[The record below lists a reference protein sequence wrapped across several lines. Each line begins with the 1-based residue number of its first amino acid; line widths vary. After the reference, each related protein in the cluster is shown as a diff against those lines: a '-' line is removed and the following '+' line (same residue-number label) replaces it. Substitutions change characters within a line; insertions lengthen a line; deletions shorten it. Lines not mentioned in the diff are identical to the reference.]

1 MLQKKAKD
9 DTLVVDTPEK
19 GDVHSDG
26 TAATILISGNTFTRQ
41 AKHTDE
47 RNDGPEL
54 DETMVVGDNQVLA
67 EILCTPESDGNIHDV
82 NFDFYQYHVYS

>member
-1 MLQKKAKD
+1 MFTQMVQLQ
-9 DTLVVDTPEK
+9 LY
-19 GDVHSDG
+19 
-26 TAATILISGNTFTRQ
+26 ISGNTCTHQ

-54 DETMVVGDNQVLA
+54 DETMVGGDNQVLA